1 MNRRDSVI
9 ALIALAAVGGP
20 SFAQS
25 TPKTFRIGILSPV
38 SAVAGRQFEGA
49 LVQGLGDVGYIE
61 GKNVVIDRRY
71 ADGQMDRLPALAKE
85 LIDLK
90 VDVLL
95 TAATVAILA
104 AKKIGSSTPMV
115 FVAIP
120 DPVGDGLVASL
131 GRPGGNVTGLTTI
144 SGEISAKRFELL
156 SELIPKGSRVALLYG
171 GHGGATFQIEEAKRA
186 AKFLGRTLLLHEVT
200 RPEDLPR
207 AFADMLALRTTALM
221 VTENPMLFG
230 VRSQVAELAVKHNLP
245 TVFGAGAYV
254 DAGGLMSYGAS
265 YADLLRR
272 AALYVDKILKG
283 ANPADLP
290 VEQPTKFEL
299 VINLKTA
306 KALGI
311 KIPQSLLN
319 RADRVIE

>member
-1 MNRRDSVI
+1 MNRRDSVL
-9 ALIALAAVGGP
+9 ALIALTAVGGP
-20 SFAQS
+20 SFVQS
-25 TPKTFRIGILSPV
+25 TSKTFRIGILSPV
-38 SAVAGRQFEGA
+38 SAAAGRQFEGA

-61 GKNVVIDRRY
+61 GKNVVIERRY
-71 ADGQMDRLPALAKE
+71 ADGQMDRVPALAKE

-95 TAATVAILA
+95 TAATAAILA
-104 AKKIGSSTPMV
+104 AKKISSSTPMV

-131 GRPGGNVTGLTTI
+131 GRPGGNVTGLTMI

-171 GHGGATFQIEEAKRA
+171 GSAGSTFQIEEAKRA
-186 AKFLGRTLLLHEVT
+186 AKLLGRTLLLHEVT
-200 RPEDLPR
+200 RPEDLQR
-207 AFADMLALRTTALM
+207 AFADMLALKTTALM

-311 KIPQSLLN
+311 TIPRSILL
-319 RADRVIE
+319 RADRVVE